1 MDLNSTIDII
11 IKDLNEAR
19 EIIDDLKK
27 YPGVPALQVELA
39 KSKCKSAS
47 EVIALFKDLPPKAAD
62 TKESA
67 LPESKAEIQKPEV
80 KVEPSHTREPEEKKK
95 ELIQPVVQEHV
106 PETPEIPVKEPKK
119 YHESAILADQFSNR
133 PASFNEELE
142 SMKHGDD
149 ISEILKTQPIAS
161 LSDAIGINDKFLFMR
176 EIFNGDIELYNR
188 TIAELDSVVTL
199 HDATHILSG
208 HIGDKGENDAARQL
222 QFLLKR
228 KFTSNE

>member
-47 EVIALFKDLPPKAAD
+47 EVIALFKDLPPKAAGV
-62 TKESA
+62 KETT
-67 LPESKAEIQKPEV
+67 LPERKVEIPGPEV
-80 KVEPSHTREPEEKKK
+80 KVEAPQPRVPEEKKK
-95 ELIQPVVQEHV
+95 EVLQAVV
-106 PETPEIPVKEPKK
+106 PEQDPEPEKPAKEPKK

-149 ISEILKTQPIAS
+149 ISEILKTQPIAN
-161 LSDAIGINDKFLFMR
+161 LSEAIGINDKFLFMR

-199 HDATHILSG
+199 HDATRILSAR
-208 HIGDKGENDAARQL
+208 IGEKAENDAARQL

-228 KFTSNE
+228 KFTANE